1 MCQSVV
7 QNVWNEPVRSII
19 IRHVKVASFLC
30 LYFEPVSR
38 LKTKTKTKTVLN
50 KNCSVL
56 CLYTPVSA
64 SLPEIECMYAAGEHP
79 RGGGRG

>member
-1 MCQSVV
+1 MQEIFIILILIWWCIIVCQSVV

-38 LKTKTKTKTVLN
+38 
-50 KNCSVL
+50 
-56 CLYTPVSA
+56 
-64 SLPEIECMYAAGEHP
+64 
-79 RGGGRG
+79 